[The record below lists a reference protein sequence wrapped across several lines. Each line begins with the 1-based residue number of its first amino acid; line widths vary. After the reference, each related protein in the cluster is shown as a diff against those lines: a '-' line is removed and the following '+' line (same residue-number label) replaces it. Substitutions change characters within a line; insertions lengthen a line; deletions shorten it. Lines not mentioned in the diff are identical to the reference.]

1 MITNEK
7 WDVRF
12 LQLAKLVSGWSKDT
26 STKTGAVIVRPD
38 RTVVSIGFNGF
49 PKNMPDNPE
58 WYENRKEKYS
68 RIVHCEVNA
77 LIHAFESLKGYT
89 LYTYPFGSCDRCA
102 VQLLQAGVTRFVF
115 PGPSSDA
122 LSRWGESLERA
133 KKYIEESKAVWVE
146 YSNEKIYLSE

>member
-12 LQLAKLVSGWSKDT
+12 LQLAKLVSSWSKDT

-58 WYENRKEKYS
+58 WYGNRKEKYS

-115 PGPSSDA
+115 PSPSSDA
-122 LSRWGESLERA
+122 LSRWRESLKRA
-133 KKYIEESKAVWVE
+133 KKYIEESKAIWVE
-146 YSNEKIYLSE
+146 YSNEKIHLLE